1 MEDFKGMAEQHRN
14 SAITIKYKLLLVFLA
29 LIGIVLV
36 LVSTSR
42 YGVGLEGNA
51 MFYISTARSLLADTG
66 VATFDF
72 NGSPLVEMPPLYPTL
87 LGAIGCVLGLDPLVS
102 ARIAGAL
109 LFGMMIYLSGM
120 TAFRYIGSL
129 PFALYAAALVLLS
142 TPLIYVSV
150 MALSEPLFICLTLLF
165 LCLVKSFLEK
175 ADWVSLLLC
184 SASAALASLTR
195 YLGITLILSG
205 ILVII
210 FLTRSDRRTRVY
222 QLLLFTFV
230 SAMPLG
236 LWTLRNYTL
245 SGTPFGPRYPSIFS
259 FFDNVT
265 LVLRGIFAWL
275 IPIRILF
282 PDEFI
287 FRLIFK
293 MVVIVITLAFGVFIA
308 YLFRFT
314 KKEDWLRL
322 RADNTLWAGPLTVFL
337 VVYTIVLLVSATA
350 TAEDKISS
358 RFLSPLYVPVII
370 LILSLVYQLTK
381 RTARNALIARVALS
395 LMFPLVFVTTMTIFY
410 LTHGAGGYSSV
421 LWQESETIRYLRSH
435 ALPGKDRI
443 ITTNPFALYFLIN
456 IKSSLVPQR
465 TADNSPKIVH
475 ELKGLKGTW
484 PEQSQAYLI
493 WFGDERRVPVSSFTL
508 DELKTIAD
516 IRQYQRFSDGAI
528 YTVSRIE
535 K

>member
-1 MEDFKGMAEQHRN
+1 M
-14 SAITIKYKLLLVFLA
+14 LA
-29 LIGIVLV
+29 LAGIALIF
-36 LVSTSR
+36 VSTSR

-51 MFYISTARSLLADTG
+51 VSYISTARSILAGTG

-72 NGSPLVEMPPLYPTL
+72 NGSPLVEMPPLYPAL
-87 LGAIGCVLGLDPLVS
+87 LGGLGCVLGVDPLVS

-142 TPLIYVSV
+142 SPLIYVSV

-165 LCLVKSFLEK
+165 LCLLKSYLEK

-205 ILVII
+205 IWVMI
-210 FLTRSDRRTRVY
+210 FLTRSDRRAKVY
-222 QLLLFTFV
+222 PLLLFAFV

-245 SGTPFGPRYPSIFS
+245 SGTPFGPRTPSIFS
-259 FFDNVT
+259 FTDNVT

-275 IPIRILF
+275 IPVRILV
-282 PDEFI
+282 PNEFI
-287 FRLIFK
+287 FKI
-293 MVVIVITLAFGVFIA
+293 VVIVITLAFGAFIA

-314 KKEDWLRL
+314 RKEDWLRL
-322 RADNTLWAGPLTVFL
+322 RADHRLWAGPLTAFL
-337 VVYTIVLLVSATA
+337 AVYTMVLIALTTA
-350 TAEDKISS
+350 TAGDRISS
-358 RFLSPLYVPVII
+358 RFLSPLYIPAII
-370 LILSLVYQLTK
+370 LVLSLVYPLTK
-381 RTARNALIARVALS
+381 RMSRRALIARGALS
-395 LMFPLVFVTTMTIFY
+395 LMFPLVFATAMTIFY
-410 LTHGAGGYSSV
+410 STHGAGGYSSV

-435 ALPGKDRI
+435 ALPGRDRI
-443 ITTNPFALYFLIN
+443 ITTNHFALYFLMN
-456 IKSSLVPQR
+456 LRSSLVPQK
-465 TADNSPKIVH
+465 TADNSPKIMH

-484 PEQSQAYLI
+484 PEQSPACLI
-493 WFGDERRVPVSSFTL
+493 WFGDERKVPASSFTL

-516 IRQYQRFSDGAI
+516 IRPYQRFSDGAI

-535 K
+535 R